1 MPLPD
6 DDSSAAN
13 PARTCKHRRIIWH
26 DTKHHATTFCSD
38 CGAYHEELGKTRI
51 VWVIPPA
58 LRAAEAEV
66 KRLRE
71 ALVTDRILI
80 EKCRIIIGKLLDGT
94 LEIGHGFD
102 TEYVEALR
110 IELEARAA
118 PKVEPPT
125 PAPESRDGGDA

>member
-1 MPLPD
+1 MTAICCPECEE
-6 DDSSAAN
+6 AA
-13 PARTCKHRRIIWH
+13 
-26 DTKHHATTFCSD
+26 
-38 CGAYHEELGKTRI
+38 
-51 VWVIPPA
+51 
-58 LRAAEAEV
+58 
-66 KRLRE
+66 RLRE

>member
-26 DTKHHATTFCSD
+26 DTKHHATTFCSN

-66 KRLRE
+66 ARLRE
-71 ALVTDRILI
+71 VAKFDRVLI
-80 EKCRIIIGKLLDGT
+80 ERCCVIVGKLLVGE

-102 TEYVEALR
+102 TEYVQALHM
-110 IELEARAA
+110 ELEARAA
-118 PKVEPPT
+118 DDAT
-125 PAPESRDGGDA
+125 HRTTHGGE